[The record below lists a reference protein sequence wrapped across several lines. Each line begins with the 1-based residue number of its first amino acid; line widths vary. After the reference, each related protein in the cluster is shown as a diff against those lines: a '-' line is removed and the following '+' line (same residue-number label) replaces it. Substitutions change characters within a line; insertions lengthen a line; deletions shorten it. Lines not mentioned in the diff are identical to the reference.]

1 MQETLR
7 QLGELLLNAIPTVV
21 IFLLLYVAYRVLVHG
36 PLMKVLAERH
46 SKTQG
51 AVEKAS
57 ADVAAAQD
65 KTTQYEHKL
74 RDARSMV
81 FLRQEARREQVMQV
95 RAVAVAE
102 AKAKAQMRI
111 VEAKAA
117 VEADKIVAKAGLAQ
131 AADRLAE
138 QIVQAVLKTAG
149 VAGGGH

>member
-46 SKTQG
+46 AKTQG

-65 KTTQYEHKL
+65 KTTQYERKL
-74 RDARSMV
+74 RDARSVV
-81 FLRQEARREQVMQV
+81 FKSQEARREQVLQV

-111 VEAKAA
+111 AEAKAA